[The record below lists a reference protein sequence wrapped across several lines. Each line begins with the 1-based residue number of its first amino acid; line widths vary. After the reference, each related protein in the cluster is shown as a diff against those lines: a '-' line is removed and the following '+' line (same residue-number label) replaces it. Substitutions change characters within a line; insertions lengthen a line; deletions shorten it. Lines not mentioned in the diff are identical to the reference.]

1 MKIDIGMTKQP
12 QIIIAID
19 GYSSTGKSSFAK
31 LIAERLG
38 YIHLDSGALYRAVT
52 LHGLRNGTIANGKI
66 DAEALVATLPGL
78 EVSQR
83 PDTYIGEENV
93 EGLIRQ
99 MEVSSYVSPVSAIP
113 AVRTFVDDNLHKMAS
128 GGGVVMDGRD
138 IGTTVFPN
146 AELKI
151 FMQADDLVRA
161 MRRYK
166 ETTDPGVTFIDVLH
180 NLRDRDRRDSTREV
194 SPLRMADDAIILDNT
209 CMTMEQE
216 IQWLVDLLNEKY
228 GFSL

>member
-1 MKIDIGMTKQP
+1 MKQQP
-12 QIIIAID
+12 KIIIAID

-31 LIAERLG
+31 VVAKKLG

-52 LHGLRNGTIANGKI
+52 LHGLRNGTIAGGRI

-113 AVRTFVDDNLHKMAS
+113 PVRTFVDDNLHKMAS

-151 FMQADDLVRA
+151 FMLADEMVRA
-161 MRRYK
+161 MRRYR
-166 ETTDPGVTFIDVLH
+166 ETTDPGTTFIDVLH
-180 NLRDRDRRDSTREV
+180 NLRDRDRRDSTRPV
-194 SPLRMADDAIILDNT
+194 SPLRKASDAIVLDNT
-209 CMTMEQE
+209 NMTMEDE
-216 IQWLVDLLNEKY
+216 LAWLVNLLNDKY
-228 GFSL
+228 GFEL

>member
-1 MKIDIGMTKQP
+1 MKQQP
-12 QIIIAID
+12 KIIIAID
-19 GYSSTGKSSFAK
+19 GYSSTGKSSFAT
-31 LIAERLG
+31 LIAKKLG

-52 LHGLRNGTIANGKI
+52 LYGLRKGAIGDGKI
-66 DAEALVATLPGL
+66 
-78 EVSQR
+78 
-83 PDTYIGEENV
+83 NV

-99 MEVSSYVSPVSAIP
+99 MEVSSYVSPVSAI
-113 AVRTFVDDNLHKMAS
+113 AKVRNFVDDNLHKMAA

-151 FMQADDLVRA
+151 FMTADDLVRA

-180 NLRDRDRRDSTREV
+180 NLRDRDLRDSTREV
-194 SPLRMADDAIILDNT
+194 SPLRKADDAIVLDNT
-209 CMTMEQE
+209 CMTMEDE
-216 IQWLVDLLNEKY
+216 LEWLNLLNEKY

>member
-1 MKIDIGMTKQP
+1 MKQQP
-12 QIIIAID
+12 KIIIAID
-19 GYSSTGKSSFAK
+19 GYSSTGKSSFAT
-31 LIAERLG
+31 LIAKKLG

-52 LHGLRNGTIANGKI
+52 LYGLRKGAIGDGKI
-66 DAEALVATLPGL
+66 NEEALVAVLPEL

-83 PDTYIGEENV
+83 PETYIFDENV

-99 MEVSSYVSPVSAIP
+99 MEVSSYVSPVSAI
-113 AVRTFVDDNLHKMAS
+113 AKVRNFVDDNLHKMAA

-151 FMQADDLVRA
+151 FMTADDLVRA

-166 ETTDPGVTFIDVLH
+166 ETTDPGITFIDVLH
-180 NLRDRDRRDSTREV
+180 NLRDRDLRDSTREV
-194 SPLRMADDAIILDNT
+194 SPLRKADDAIVLDNT
-209 CMTMEQE
+209 CMTMEDE
-216 IQWLVDLLNEKY
+216 LEWLVNLLNEKY

>member
-1 MKIDIGMTKQP
+1 MKTQP

-52 LHGLRNGTIANGKI
+52 LYGLRKGVIGGGKI
-66 DAEALVATLPGL
+66 DEAALVALLPDI

-83 PDTYIGEENV
+83 PDTYLGEENV

-99 MEVSSYVSPVSAIP
+99 MEVSSYVSPVSAI
-113 AVRTFVDDNLHKMAS
+113 AKVRNFVDDNLHRMAA

-151 FMQADDLVRA
+151 FMTADDLVRA

-166 ETTDPGVTFIDVLH
+166 ETTDPGTTFIDVLN

-194 SPLRMADDAIILDNT
+194 SPLRKASDAIVLDNT
-209 CMTMEQE
+209 CMTMEDE
-216 IQWLVDLLNEKY
+216 MNWLIDLLNSKY

>member
-1 MKIDIGMTKQP
+1 MKEQP
-12 QIIIAID
+12 KIIIAID

-31 LIAERLG
+31 LIAEKLG

-52 LHGLRNGTIANGKI
+52 LYGLRAGAIGNGKI
-66 DAEALVATLPGL
+66 NEEALVALLPEI

-83 PDTYIGEENV
+83 PDTYLGEENV

-99 MEVSSYVSPVSAIP
+99 MEVSSYVSPVSAIAP
-113 AVRTFVDDNLHKMAS
+113 VRTFVDDNLHKMAS

-151 FMQADDLVRA
+151 FMEADEMVRA
-161 MRRYK
+161 MRRYR
-166 ETTDPGVTFIDVLH
+166 ETTDPDTTFIDVLH
-180 NLRDRDRRDSTREV
+180 NLRDRDLRDSTREV
-194 SPLRMADDAIILDNT
+194 SPLRKADDAIVLDNT
-209 CMTMEQE
+209 CMTMEGE
-216 IQWLVDLLNEKY
+216 IAWLVDLLNTKY

>member
-1 MKIDIGMTKQP
+1 MKQQP
-12 QIIIAID
+12 KIIIAID

-52 LHGLRNGTIANGKI
+52 LYGLRKGAIGDGKI
-66 DAEALVATLPGL
+66 DKDALVALLPGL
-78 EVSQR
+78 EVSQS
-83 PDTYIGEENV
+83 PCTCIFDENV

-99 MEVSSYVSPVSAIP
+99 MEVSRFASPVSAI
-113 AVRTFVDDNLHKMAS
+113 AEVRNFVDDNLHRMAS

-138 IGTTVFPN
+138 IDTTVFPN

-161 MRRYK
+161 MRRYR
-166 ETTDPGVTFIDVLH
+166 ETSDPGVTFIDVLH
-180 NLRDRDRRDSTREV
+180 SLRERDLRDSNREV
-194 SPLRMADDAIILDNT
+194 SPLRKADDAIVLDNT
-209 CMTMEQE
+209 CMTMEDE
-216 IQWLVDLLNEKY
+216 IEWLVNLLNEKY

>member
-1 MKIDIGMTKQP
+1 MKQYP
-12 QIIIAID
+12 QLIIAID

-31 LIAERLG
+31 LIAEKLG

-52 LHGLRNGTIANGKI
+52 LHGLRNGTIADDKI
-66 DAEALVATLPGL
+66 DADALVATLPGL

-99 MEVSSYVSPVSAIP
+99 MEVSSYVSPVSAIA
-113 AVRTFVDDNLHKMAS
+113 AVRTFVDDNLHKMAN

-146 AELKI
+146 ADLKI

-166 ETTDPGVTFIDVLH
+166 ETTDPGTTFIDVLN

-194 SPLRMADDAIILDNT
+194 SPLRKADDAIVLDNT
-209 CMTMEQE
+209 CMTMEDE
-216 IQWLVDLLNEKY
+216 LNWLFTLLEEKY
-228 GFSL
+228 GFEF

>member
-1 MKIDIGMTKQP
+1 MKQQP

-31 LIAERLG
+31 LIAEKLG
-38 YIHLDSGALYRAVT
+38 YVHLDSGALYRAVT
-52 LHGLRNGTIANGKI
+52 LYGLRKGAIADGKI
-66 DAEALVATLPGL
+66 NEAALVALLPEL
-78 EVSQR
+78 VVSQH
-83 PDTYIGEENV
+83 PDTFIFDENV

-99 MEVSSYVSPVSAIP
+99 MEVSRFASPVSAIA

-151 FMQADDLVRA
+151 FMEADEMVRA
-161 MRRYK
+161 MRRYR
-166 ETTDPGVTFIDVLH
+166 ETTDPGVTFIDVLLS
-180 NLRDRDRRDSTREV
+180 LRERDIRDSTRDV
-194 SPLRMADDAIILDNT
+194 SPLRKADDAIVLDNT
-209 CMTMEQE
+209 CMTMEDE
-216 IQWLVDLLNEKY
+216 LEWLVNLLNEKY

>member
-1 MKIDIGMTKQP
+1 MKQQP
-12 QIIIAID
+12 KIIIAID

-52 LHGLRNGTIANGKI
+52 LYGLRKGAIGGGKI
-66 DAEALVATLPGL
+66 DEDALVALLPEI

-83 PDTYIGEENV
+83 PDTYLGDENV

-99 MEVSSYVSPVSAIP
+99 MEVSSYVSPVSAIA

-161 MRRYK
+161 MRRYR
-166 ETTDPGVTFIDVLH
+166 EMDDPGTTFIDVLH
-180 NLRDRDRRDSTREV
+180 NLRDRDRRDSTRAV
-194 SPLRMADDAIILDNT
+194 SPLRKADDAIVLDNT
-209 CMTMEQE
+209 CMSMEDE
-216 IQWLVDLLNEKY
+216 IEWLVNLLNEKY

>member
-1 MKIDIGMTKQP
+1 MKTQP

-52 LHGLRNGTIANGKI
+52 LYGLRKGVIGGGNI
-66 DAEALVATLPGL
+66 DEAALVALLPDI

-83 PDTYIGEENV
+83 PDTYLGEENV

-99 MEVSSYVSPVSAIP
+99 MEVSSYVSPVSAI
-113 AVRTFVDDNLHKMAS
+113 AKVRNFVDDNLHRMAA

-151 FMQADDLVRA
+151 FMTADDLVRA

-166 ETTDPGVTFIDVLH
+166 ETTDPGTTFIDVLN

-194 SPLRMADDAIILDNT
+194 SPLRKASDAIVLDNT
-209 CMTMEQE
+209 CMTMEDE
-216 IQWLVDLLNEKY
+216 MNWLINLLNSKY

>member
-1 MKIDIGMTKQP
+1 MEQQP
-12 QIIIAID
+12 KIIIAID

-52 LHGLRNGTIANGKI
+52 LYGLRKGAIGGGKI
-66 DAEALVATLPGL
+66 DEDALVALLPGL

-83 PDTYIGEENV
+83 PYTCIFDENV

-99 MEVSSYVSPVSAIP
+99 MEVSSYVSPVSAIA

-161 MRRYK
+161 MRRYR
-166 ETTDPGVTFIDVLH
+166 EMDDPGTTFIDVLH
-180 NLRDRDRRDSTREV
+180 NLRDRDQRDSTREI
-194 SPLRMADDAIILDNT
+194 SPLRKADDAIVLDNT
-209 CMTMEQE
+209 CMTMEDE
-216 IQWLVDLLNEKY
+216 IEWLVNLLNEKY

>member
-1 MKIDIGMTKQP
+1 MKQYP
-12 QIIIAID
+12 QLIIAID

-31 LIAERLG
+31 LIAEKLG

-52 LHGLRNGTIANGKI
+52 LHGLRNGTIADGKI
-66 DAEALVATLPGL
+66 DADALVATLPGL

-99 MEVSSYVSPVSAIP
+99 MEVSSYVSPVSAIA

-146 AELKI
+146 ADLKI

-166 ETTDPGVTFIDVLH
+166 ETTDPGTTFIDVLN

-194 SPLRMADDAIILDNT
+194 SPLRKADDAIVLDNT
-209 CMTMEQE
+209 CMTMEDE
-216 IQWLVDLLNEKY
+216 LNWLFTLLEEKY
-228 GFSL
+228 GFEF

>member
-1 MKIDIGMTKQP
+1 MKQQP
-12 QIIIAID
+12 KIIIAID

-113 AVRTFVDDNLHKMAS
+113 AVRVFVDDNLHKMAS

-151 FMQADDLVRA
+151 FMQADEMVRA

-166 ETTDPGVTFIDVLH
+166 ETTDPGTTFIDVLH
-180 NLRDRDRRDSTREV
+180 NLRDRDLRDSTRDV
-194 SPLRMADDAIILDNT
+194 SPLRKADDAIVLDNT
-209 CMTMEQE
+209 CMTMDQE
-216 IQWLVDLLNEKY
+216 IQWLVDLLNSKY

>member
-1 MKIDIGMTKQP
+1 MTKQP

>member
-1 MKIDIGMTKQP
+1 MKQQP

-52 LHGLRNGTIANGKI
+52 LYGLRKGAIAGGKI
-66 DAEALVATLPGL
+66 DRDALVALLP
-78 EVSQR
+78 EIVMDQK
-83 PDTYIGEENV
+83 PDTYLGDENV

-113 AVRTFVDDNLHKMAS
+113 EVRRLVDDNLHRMAS

-146 AELKI
+146 ADLKI
-151 FMQADDLVRA
+151 FMTADDLVRA
-161 MRRYK
+161 MRRYR
-166 ETTDPGVTFIDVLH
+166 ETTDPGTTFIDVLN

-194 SPLRMADDAIILDNT
+194 SPLRKASDAIVLDNT
-209 CMTMEQE
+209 CMTMEDE
-216 IQWLVDLLNEKY
+216 MAWLVELLNSKY
-228 GFSL
+228 GFEL

>member
-1 MKIDIGMTKQP
+1 MTQQP
-12 QIIIAID
+12 KIIIAID

-194 SPLRMADDAIILDNT
+194 SPLRKADDAIILDNT